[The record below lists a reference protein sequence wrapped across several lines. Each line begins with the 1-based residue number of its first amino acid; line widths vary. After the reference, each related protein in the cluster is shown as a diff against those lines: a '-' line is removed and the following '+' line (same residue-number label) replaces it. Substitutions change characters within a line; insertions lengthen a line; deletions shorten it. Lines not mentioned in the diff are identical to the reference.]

1 MRNENS
7 FTDVFSIIKGVACA
21 VAVSLLGAIVFA
33 VLLRG
38 GLLSDKVLYPIN
50 QALKSVSLIVGV
62 LLFIRGEK
70 GLLKGAVVGVLFT
83 AISYLAFSAIGSDFS
98 LSWLIFAELALA
110 VLVGGISGILAVN
123 LTRVE
128 LERF

>member
-7 FTDVFSIIKGVACA
+7 FTDGFSIIKGVACA

-38 GLLSDKVLYPIN
+38 GFLSDRVIYPIN
-50 QALKSVSLIVGV
+50 QVLKSLSLIVGV

-70 GLLKGAVVGVLFT
+70 GLVKGVVVGLLFT
-83 AISYLAFSAIGSDFS
+83 AVSYLAFSAVGNDFS
-98 LSWLIFAELALA
+98 LSWLIFVELAVA

-123 LTRVE
+123 LTRV
-128 LERF
+128 